1 MSPSPDVSVVLG
13 VYNAGDRLRATL
25 DSVLA
30 QQGCELEFIVV
41 DDGSTDST
49 AALLDAAAQADA
61 RLRVIHQANAGLTR
75 ALMAGCAAARA
86 PFLARQDAA
95 DVSLPGRLESELQVL
110 RADDTIAFVS
120 CATEYVEPGG
130 AFLYRNA
137 GTGKAL
143 QARDVID
150 LTQTYGMADGPS
162 HHGSVMFRRDAYER
176 AGGYRAQFYFGQDWD
191 LWFRLAQLGKFAMLP
206 QTLYRATLGIGD
218 ISAGNKPQQEQLA
231 LLSLQA
237 LRLRLQ
243 GESDAPA
250 LAQAATIRPAPRQGA
265 RHKSVAAGSYFIG
278 ECLRRNGNAQRARE
292 YFLQALQERPWS
304 AKTWV
309 RLAQTAFASG
319 SPKPSA

>member
-1 MSPSPDVSVVLG
+1 
-13 VYNAGDRLRATL
+13 
-25 DSVLA
+25 
-30 QQGCELEFIVV
+30 
-41 DDGSTDST
+41 
-49 AALLDAAAQADA
+49 
-61 RLRVIHQANAGLTR
+61 
-75 ALMAGCAAARA
+75 
-86 PFLARQDAA
+86 
-95 DVSLPGRLESELQVL
+95 
-110 RADDTIAFVS
+110 
-120 CATEYVEPGG
+120 
-130 AFLYRNA
+130 
-137 GTGKAL
+137 
-143 QARDVID
+143 
-150 LTQTYGMADGPS
+150 
-162 HHGSVMFRRDAYER
+162 MFRRDAYER

-292 YFLQALQERPWS
+292 YFLQTLQERPWS

-319 SPKPSA
+319 SSKPSA